1 MASACNFQSRIFLFV
16 SLVAVSLFS
25 FDSLHAQ
32 EKAPLPGY
40 VIEEF
45 GKPPAVPVGPLS
57 EQLQSAVTVAFVDS
71 MAQSDWQEEQTI
83 ALGEIVTSKDPRIAW
98 LIADMMRF
106 ITSRRF
112 NKELADAASALLG
125 IEPPTRDHWGV
136 ITDHLIAWDIP
147 APPDYLPV
155 KRAIFTTLVPGW
167 ERIFVEGDIDWRH
180 VSWGGVLIDDRAY
193 DTTDARCN

>member
-83 ALGEIVTSKDPRIAW
+83 ALGEIVASKDPRLVW
-98 LIADMMRF
+98 LIADLMRF
-106 ITSRRF
+106 VPSRGL
-112 NKELADAASALLG
+112 NAELSNAASAMLG
-125 IEPPTRDHWGV
+125 IEPPTRDNWGAV
-136 ITDHLIAWDIP
+136 TDHLIAWDIP
-147 APPDYLPV
+147 APA
-155 KRAIFTTLVPGW
+155 RSEFEEEIQSAIG
-167 ERIFVEGDIDWRH
+167 
-180 VSWGGVLIDDRAY
+180 SNA
-193 DTTDARCN
+193 